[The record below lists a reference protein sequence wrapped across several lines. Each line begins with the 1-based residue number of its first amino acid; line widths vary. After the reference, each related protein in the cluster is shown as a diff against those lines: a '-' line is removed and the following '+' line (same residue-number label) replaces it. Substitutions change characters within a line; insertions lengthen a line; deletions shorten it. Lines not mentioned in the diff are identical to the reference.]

1 MSVAV
6 ALHLRRRELPHRTLM
21 AGDAVGLAVVTVTGV
36 CTCPACGAAPPDPYA
51 RGMTAAITALPA
63 PGLRAHRDELAAL
76 LVDVVA
82 GGSSLGF
89 LAGLDHAGAA
99 AWWDSLLPA
108 VEDGSLALWVSRAD
122 DGRLDGTVSWY
133 RESKPNGRHR
143 AELRKL
149 MVHPA
154 ARGRGTAR
162 ALLAEAEAAAAR
174 AGVLLLF
181 LDTET
186 GSAAE
191 RVYRSAGWTEAGTI
205 PDYATGPDGRLH
217 PTTLYYKRPR
227 GAAG

>member
-1 MSVAV
+1 
-6 ALHLRRRELPHRTLM
+6 
-21 AGDAVGLAVVTVTGV
+21 
-36 CTCPACGAAPPDPYA
+36 
-51 RGMTAAITALPA
+51 MTAAIIP
-63 PGLRAHRDELAAL
+63 LRAADLRTHRDELAAL
-76 LVDVVA
+76 LLDVVA

-108 VEDGSLALWVSRAD
+108 VEEGSLALWISRAD
-122 DGRLDGTVSWY
+122 DGRLDGTVGWY

-149 MVHPA
+149 MVHPS

-162 ALLAEAEAAAAR
+162 ALLTEAEAAAVR
-174 AGVLLLF
+174 AGVVLLF

-191 RVYRSAGWTEAGTI
+191 RVYRAAGWTEVGTI
-205 PDYATGPDGRLH
+205 PDYATDPEGRLH
-217 PTTLYYKRPR
+217 PTTLYYKRLR

>member
-1 MSVAV
+1 M
-6 ALHLRRRELPHRTLM
+6 R
-21 AGDAVGLAVVTVTGV
+21 
-36 CTCPACGAAPPDPYA
+36 
-51 RGMTAAITALPA
+51 AAITPLSA

-99 AWWDSLLPA
+99 ARWDSPLP
-108 VEDGSLALWVSRAD
+108 
-122 DGRLDGTVSWY
+122 
-133 RESKPNGRHR
+133 
-143 AELRKL
+143 
-149 MVHPA
+149 
-154 ARGRGTAR
+154 
-162 ALLAEAEAAAAR
+162 AAR

-191 RVYRSAGWTEAGTI
+191 RVYRSAGWTEAGAI

-217 PTTLYYKRPR
+217 PTTLSCKRPPG
-227 GAAG
+227 GAG

>member
-1 MSVAV
+1 
-6 ALHLRRRELPHRTLM
+6 
-21 AGDAVGLAVVTVTGV
+21 
-36 CTCPACGAAPPDPYA
+36 
-51 RGMTAAITALPA
+51 MTASITRLTAAALP
-63 PGLRAHRDELAAL
+63 AHRDELAAL

-89 LAGLDHAGAA
+89 LAGLGHEEAA

-108 VEDGSLALWVSRAD
+108 VEEGSLALWASRGP
-122 DGRLDGTVSWY
+122 DGRLDGTVSWS

-154 ARGRGTAR
+154 ARGRGTGR
-162 ALLAEAEAAAAR
+162 ALLAEAERGAAL

-186 GSAAE
+186 GSGAE

-205 PDYATGPDGRLH
+205 PDYAADPAGRLH
-217 PTTLYYKRPR
+217 PTTLFYKHPGRP
-227 GAAG
+227 A

>member
-1 MSVAV
+1 MAPVITRLDTAG
-6 ALHLRRRELPHRTLM
+6 LTL
-21 AGDAVGLAVVTVTGV
+21 
-36 CTCPACGAAPPDPYA
+36 
-51 RGMTAAITALPA
+51 
-63 PGLRAHRDELAAL
+63 HRDELADL
-76 LVDVVA
+76 LLAVVR

-89 LAGLDHAGAA
+89 LADLGHRQAA
-99 AWWDSLLPA
+99 SWWDSLRPA
-108 VEDGSLALWVSRAD
+108 VEDGSLALWISRPAD
-122 DGRLDGTVSWY
+122 GAPLDGTVSWR

-186 GSAAE
+186 GSGAE

-205 PDYATGPDGRLH
+205 PDFAADPAGRLH
-217 PTTLYYKRPR
+217 PTTLFYKHPARPV
-227 GAAG
+227 